1 MSRQTSIVA
10 SLALL
15 IAFPLASCE
24 SLPGSRTQQSTA
36 VGAAAG
42 AATGALIAGKGNRLV
57 GALIGGAVGAA
68 GGYLIGA
75 KTDWFKKDDGERR
88 ALQAIESARQNPAT
102 VADVEQASTADL
114 NSDGFVTIDEL
125 VAMKQAGLNDEQML
139 ARLRAT
145 DQIFDLTE
153 DQKKALI
160 DAGISPYVVAEMPRI
175 NQAEKNR
182 VLAEQEALGTPSR

>member
-1 MSRQTSIVA
+1 
-10 SLALL
+10 
-15 IAFPLASCE
+15 
-24 SLPGSRTQQSTA
+24 
-36 VGAAAG
+36 
-42 AATGALIAGKGNRLV
+42 
-57 GALIGGAVGAA
+57 
-68 GGYLIGA
+68 
-75 KTDWFKKDDGERR
+75 
-88 ALQAIESARQNPAT
+88 
-102 VADVEQASTADL
+102 
-114 NSDGFVTIDEL
+114 
-125 VAMKQAGLNDEQML
+125 MKQAGLNDEQML